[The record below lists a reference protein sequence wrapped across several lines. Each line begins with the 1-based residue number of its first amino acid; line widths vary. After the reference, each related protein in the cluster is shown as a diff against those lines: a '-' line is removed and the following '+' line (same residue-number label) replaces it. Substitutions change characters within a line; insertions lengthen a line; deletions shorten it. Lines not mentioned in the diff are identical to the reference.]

1 MLHILQ
7 IHVRTHGDI
16 VKLCLNLRLEKIICR
31 DFPQDKSPLAVRG
44 IGGLHDLHKLCIV
57 QGVRVGAPGHIA
69 VAGGNVDF
77 RQLAVERVL
86 RDLCGRVK
94 RVCAV
99 VQGQVFELCPISQ
112 RNRPCPLFFFH
123 VMSFPNRSLK
133 SLLMLRICCLLI
145 NL

>member
-7 IHVRTHGDI
+7 IDVGAQGEE

-31 DFPQDKSPLAVRG
+31 DFPQNKSPLAVRG

-86 RDLCGRVK
+86 RDLCGRVE
-94 RVCAV
+94 RVRTG
-99 VQGQVFELCPISQ
+99 VQGQLFELCPISQ
-112 RNRPCPLFFFH
+112 RNRPCPFFFFH